1 MKLKLNNKFSAGNSF
16 FVMIVQYFFSDL
28 FAVHEYK
35 VPLCLSHSLERQT
48 MDFHI
53 YFVALFELEA
63 GYFKWCSSSENCFI
77 HCRKRC
83 VHVGKQLDFCSTR
96 QLRLVKTSS
105 RLVLKNIFFVYL
117 GIQTTIVYFC
127 FLNCEVIV
135 FSFTLLGMAQLFT
148 NHVSMFLL
156 SKIQRPLNAVDAQVI
171 TSKTVS
177 FPIPKFI
184 Y

>member
-1 MKLKLNNKFSAGNSF
+1 MQTILMSFLMEINSDETKIKQQAGNSF
-16 FVMIVQYFFSDL
+16 FVTIVQYFFSDL

-105 RLVLKNIFFVYL
+105 RLVLQKY
-117 GIQTTIVYFC
+117 T
-127 FLNCEVIV
+127 
-135 FSFTLLGMAQLFT
+135 LFT
-148 NHVSMFLL
+148 SVYKLL
-156 SKIQRPLNAVDAQVI
+156 LF
-171 TSKTVS
+171 TSAFYQS
-177 FPIPKFI
+177 
-184 Y
+184 